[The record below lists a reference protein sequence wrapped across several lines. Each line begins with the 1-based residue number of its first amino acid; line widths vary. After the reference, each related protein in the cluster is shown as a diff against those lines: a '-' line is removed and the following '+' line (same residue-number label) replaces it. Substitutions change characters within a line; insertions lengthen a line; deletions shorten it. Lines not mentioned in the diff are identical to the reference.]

1 MAMLQ
6 TWIENHPTGQET
18 GEYLGL
24 ELSGSLVHIYL
35 VKFNGRGHVSIV
47 KQQKHNL
54 TDDLKTNS
62 LPYLLEYLANT
73 VDEFLTF
80 SGRNDNSNSNNTE
93 QGPLAL
99 GLALS
104 FPLVQ
109 TAINKAS
116 VANWTKTFH
125 VSDYE
130 KKNVVELLQTA
141 LNRKSLPVKVVAVVN
156 GASASLLA
164 NGYRSLDTLLSCTIS
179 NGTNAAYWEKVNV
192 IEKLGRTAEP
202 DENET
207 VVNTEWGSFG
217 DDDRSVL
224 PLSMYDNR
232 VNRQSENPGEQ
243 TFEKM
248 VAGQYLGELVRIII
262 IEFMD
267 RRILLDGKYTKE
279 LNTPYSFD
287 ISYVGRIC
295 QDEEEGLEITG
306 HILEDILGLPSTS
319 LNERQVVK
327 YICELVGQRAAR
339 LVGAAIS
346 TIIDKCHGLNDVVT
360 ISIEGI
366 IYESFPKFP
375 RRLTEALRR
384 IYGNENLNKIN
395 IMVTKDGNGIGAA
408 LAALLATTNK

>member
-1 MAMLQ
+1 MLQ
-6 TWIENHPTGQET
+6 SWIEQQPTGQET

-35 VKFNGRGHVSIV
+35 VKFNGRGHVEIV

-54 TDDLKTNS
+54 TDDLKKNT
-62 LPYLLEYLANT
+62 LPYLMDYLANT
-73 VDEFLTF
+73 VDDFLTF
-80 SGRNDNSNSNNTE
+80 LGRNNPEKEHFS
-93 QGPLAL
+93 L
-99 GLALS
+99 GLSVS
-104 FPLVQ
+104 FPLIQ
-109 TAINKAS
+109 SSLNKAS
-116 VANWTKTFH
+116 IANWTKSFC
-125 VSDYE
+125 VSGYE
-130 KKNVVELLQTA
+130 NKNVVELLQVA
-141 LNRKSLPVKVVAVVN
+141 IKKKRLPVEIVAIIN

-179 NGTNAAYWEKVNV
+179 NGTNAAYWEKINS
-192 IEKLGRTAEP
+192 IGKLGRQSEP

-207 VVNTEWGSFG
+207 VINTEWGSFG
-217 DDDRSVL
+217 DDDRCVL

-232 VNRQSENPGEQ
+232 VNRQSDNPGEQ

-248 VAGQYLGELVRIII
+248 VAGQYLGELVRTII

-267 RRILLDGKYTKE
+267 RRILFGGKYTKE
-279 LNTPYSFD
+279 LNTPYYFD
-287 ISYVGRIC
+287 ISYVGRIGT
-295 QDEEEGLEITG
+295 DEDENLEITG
-306 HILEDILGLPSTS
+306 HILEDVMGLTNTT

-339 LVGAAIS
+339 LIGAAIS
-346 TIIDKCHGLNDVVT
+346 TIIDKRECLKDVVT

-375 RRLTEALRR
+375 RRLREALRR
-384 IYGNENLNKIN
+384 IYGDENLNKIS

-408 LAALLATTNK
+408 LAALLATKNK